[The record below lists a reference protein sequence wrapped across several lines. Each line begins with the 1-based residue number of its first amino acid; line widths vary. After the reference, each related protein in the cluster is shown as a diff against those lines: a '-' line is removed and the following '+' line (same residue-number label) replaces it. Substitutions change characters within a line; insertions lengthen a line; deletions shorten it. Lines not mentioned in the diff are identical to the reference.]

1 MHPIDWLLF
10 ALPVAFVIF
19 VALRAQRYVHG
30 VADFLSAG
38 RIARRYTLCVASGE
52 ANFGLITLL
61 GALEGYYNSGFAY
74 SFWGAIIAPVG
85 MVLGLVG
92 FCNYRFRET
101 RAMTMGQF
109 FEMRYNRPFRTVAS
123 FVQALYGV
131 LNYAIF
137 PAVGARFLMYFLRLP
152 VSFHVLGL
160 EVSTFAA
167 LMLLALGLA
176 CFIAC
181 AGGQITIMATDCVQG
196 ILSYPIYLAVAAFL
210 LLKFS
215 WRRARASSI
224 RSTRATCA
232 TSTSSSS
239 CRASWARSSCASRG
253 AAAAMTAP
261 RRTRTRRRWAPC
273 SAPGAR
279 ASAR

>member
-10 ALPVAFVIF
+10 ALPVAFVVF
-19 VALRAQRYVHG
+19 VALRAPRYVHG

-52 ANFGLITLL
+52 ANFGLITLV
-61 GALEGYYNSGFAY
+61 GAFESYYNSGFAY
-74 SFWGAIIAPVG
+74 GFWGSIIAPVG

-123 FVQALYGV
+123 FVQAFYGV

-137 PAVGARFLMYFLRLP
+137 PAVGARFMMYFLRLP

-167 LMLLALGLA
+167 LMLAALGLA

-181 AGGQITIMATDCVQG
+181 AGGQITISVSSTPATSG
-196 ILSYPIYLAVAAFL
+196 INSSTSAFASA
-210 LLKFS
+210 FS
-215 WRRARASSI
+215 ASSPMV
-224 RSTRATCA
+224 
-232 TSTSSSS
+232 
-239 CRASWARSSCASRG
+239 SRIE
-253 AAAAMTAP
+253 
-261 RRTRTRRRWAPC
+261 
-273 SAPGAR
+273 
-279 ASAR
+279 

>member
-1 MHPIDWLLF
+1 MAMHPIDWILF
-10 ALPVAFVIF
+10 ALPVAFVVF

-196 ILSYPIYLAVAAFL
+196 ILSYPIYLAIAAFL
-210 LLKFS
+210 VVGGPP
-215 WRRARASSI
+215 ASDQ
-224 RSTRATCA
+224 R
-232 TSTSSSS
+232 
-239 CRASWARSSCASRG
+239 
-253 AAAAMTAP
+253 
-261 RRTRTRRRWAPC
+261 
-273 SAPGAR
+273 APGGLELPRSVRHGRPAR
-279 ASAR
+279 LQHLLRRVGPPGHVPHAPLVGQPRL